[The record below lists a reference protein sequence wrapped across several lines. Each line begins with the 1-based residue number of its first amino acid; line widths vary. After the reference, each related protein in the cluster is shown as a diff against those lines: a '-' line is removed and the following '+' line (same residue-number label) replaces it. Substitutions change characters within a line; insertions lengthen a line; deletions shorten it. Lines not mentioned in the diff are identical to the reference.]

1 MPRAAGF
8 GPFLRQLRADRGSTA
23 AEIAASAK
31 VSTSYL
37 LRLERG
43 EVSNPSLSLLRRLAS
58 ALEVDI
64 EALTRAGRSRSEGK
78 AAMLTD
84 EVDAIAR
91 TLPESDVELLR
102 DVAHLL
108 QRRTARRR

>member
-8 GPFLRQLRADRGSTA
+8 GPFLRQLRTERGSTA
-23 AEIAASAK
+23 ADIAVSAG

-43 EVSNPSLSLLRRLAS
+43 EVSNPSLSLVRRLAS
-58 ALEVDI
+58 ALEVDV

-78 AAMLTD
+78 ASALSD
-84 EVDAIAR
+84 EVAAIVR
-91 TLPESDVELLR
+91 TLPDTDAELVR
-102 DVAHLL
+102 EVARLL
-108 QRRTARRR
+108 QRRARKR